1 MRILGADPYLSI
13 SIAPIFSEEESMS
26 KNPIRRSVIVAV
38 LALLFVIQVA
48 AQEKVDLQ
56 VVQRIRKEGLENSKI
71 TDLLIYLC
79 DVYGPRLAESP
90 QYRKAGEW
98 AVGKLKEIGLINAK
112 MEPYGTYGRGWEL
125 QKFYAAMTA
134 PQYMP
139 FIAYPKA
146 WTPGTNGVIKGNPVL
161 LDVKKIA
168 DLDKYKGKLKDAIVL
183 TQGEQPLDI
192 SFDPAAS
199 RLTEDELK
207 KLALAPEP
215 GARPAFAFR
224 MEDMMARQQLQ
235 QAVNKFLKDE
245 GAAVLLEASRGKDGT
260 VFVAS
265 GGSQAKDAPA
275 VLPSVVVSVEQY
287 NRIVRI
293 VQKEVPVTIEVEVQA
308 HFTEDDLQGYDI
320 VAEIPGVDKKLKDE
334 IVMLGGHFDSWHA
347 GTGATDNGAGSTVA
361 MEAVRILKAI
371 GIQPRRT
378 IRVALWDGEEQGFIG
393 SRGYVTNHFFDRA
406 KKEKKPEYDKLSAY
420 FNLDNGSGKVRGIY
434 AQGNNA
440 AVPIFE
446 EWLKPFHDLGAA
458 TVTIRNTGGTDH
470 LSFDGIGLPG
480 FQFIQDV
487 LEYDSLTH
495 HSNMD
500 VYDHLSRGD
509 LMQAATV
516 MAWFVYNTAM
526 RDEKMPRKFFDPN
539 APAPVR
545 GRF

>member
-1 MRILGADPYLSI
+1 MNQKPMRRLAV
-13 SIAPIFSEEESMS
+13 A
-26 KNPIRRSVIVAV
+26 AV
-38 LALLFVIQVA
+38 LALLCVVQAA
-48 AQEKVDLQ
+48 AQEKLDLQ

-98 AVGKLKEIGLINAK
+98 AVGKLKEIGLVNAK

-139 FIAYPKA
+139 LIAYPKA

-161 LDVKKIA
+161 LDVKKAA
-168 DLDKYKGKLKDAIVL
+168 DLDKYKGKLKDAIVIM
-183 TQGEQPLDI
+183 QAEQPLDI

-199 RLTEDELK
+199 RLTDDELK

-215 GARPAFAFR
+215 GARSPFAAR
-224 MEDMMARQQLQ
+224 MEEFMARQQLQ
-235 QAVNKFLKDE
+235 QAVNKFLKEE
-245 GAAVLLEASRGKDGT
+245 GAAVTLEPSRGKDGT
-260 VFVAS
+260 VFVQS
-265 GGSQAKDAPA
+265 GGSQIKDAPIP
-275 VLPSVVVSVEQY
+275 LPAVVVSSEQY

-293 VQKEVPVTIEVEVQA
+293 IQKEVPVTMEVEVQA
-308 HFTEDDLQGYDI
+308 RFTSDDLQGYN
-320 VAEIPGVDKKLKDE
+320 VVGEIPGTDKKLKDE
-334 IVMLGGHFDSWHA
+334 IVIMGGHFDTWHA
-347 GTGATDNGAGSTVA
+347 GTGATDDGAGSAVA
-361 MEAVRILKAI
+361 MEAARILKAV

-378 IRVALWDGEEQGFIG
+378 IRVALWDAEEQGFVG
-393 SRGYVTNHFFDRA
+393 SRGYVTNHFFDRG
-406 KKEKKPEYDKLSAY
+406 KKEKKPEYDKFAAY
-420 FNLDNGSGKVRGIY
+420 FNLDNGSGKIRGIY

-446 EWLKPFHDLGAA
+446 AWLKPMNDLGAA

-470 LSFDGIGLPG
+470 LSFDGVGLPG
-480 FQFIQDV
+480 FQFIQDD
-487 LEYDSLTH
+487 LEYDTLTH

-509 LMQAATV
+509 LMQAATI
-516 MAWFVYNTAM
+516 MAWFVYNAAM
-526 RDEKMPRKFFDPN
+526 RDEKLPRKYFDPN
-539 APAPVR
+539 APAPTR

>member
-1 MRILGADPYLSI
+1 MNQKPMRRLAV
-13 SIAPIFSEEESMS
+13 A
-26 KNPIRRSVIVAV
+26 AV
-38 LALLFVIQVA
+38 LALLCVVQAA
-48 AQEKVDLQ
+48 AQEKLDLQ

-98 AVGKLKEIGLINAK
+98 AVGKLKEIGLVNAK

-139 FIAYPKA
+139 LIAYPKA

-161 LDVKKIA
+161 LDVKKAA
-168 DLDKYKGKLKDAIVL
+168 DLDKYKGKLKDAIVIM
-183 TQGEQPLDI
+183 QAEQPLDI

-199 RLTEDELK
+199 RLTDDELK

-215 GARPAFAFR
+215 GARSPFAAR
-224 MEDMMARQQLQ
+224 MEEFMARQQLQ
-235 QAVNKFLKDE
+235 QAVNKFLKEE
-245 GAAVLLEASRGKDGT
+245 GAAVTLEPSRGKDGT
-260 VFVAS
+260 VFVQS
-265 GGSQAKDAPA
+265 GGSQIKDAPIP
-275 VLPSVVVSVEQY
+275 LPAVVVSSEQY
-287 NRIVRI
+287 NRVVRI
-293 VQKEVPVTIEVEVQA
+293 IQKEVPVTMEVEVQA
-308 HFTEDDLQGYDI
+308 RFTSDDLQGYN
-320 VAEIPGVDKKLKDE
+320 VVGEIPGTDKKLKDE
-334 IVMLGGHFDSWHA
+334 IVIMGGHFDTWHA
-347 GTGATDNGAGSTVA
+347 GTGATDDGAGSAVA
-361 MEAVRILKAI
+361 MEAARILKAV

-378 IRVALWDGEEQGFIG
+378 IRVALWDAEEQGFVG
-393 SRGYVTNHFFDRA
+393 SRGYVTNHFFDRG
-406 KKEKKPEYDKLSAY
+406 KKEKKPEYDKFAAY
-420 FNLDNGSGKVRGIY
+420 FNLDNGSGKIRGIY

-446 EWLKPFHDLGAA
+446 AWLKPMNDLGAA

-470 LSFDGIGLPG
+470 LSFDGVGLPG
-480 FQFIQDV
+480 FQFIQDD
-487 LEYDSLTH
+487 LEYDTLTH

-509 LMQAATV
+509 LMQAATI
-516 MAWFVYNTAM
+516 MAWFVYNAAM
-526 RDEKMPRKFFDPN
+526 RDEKLPRKYFDPN
-539 APAPVR
+539 APAPTR